1 MIPWKSSRPDH
12 VVRRNTKKL
21 ESGAPFLSARRCE
34 GNDESVLKLCANCPW
49 KVFQGK
55 NIILNSRWISKGKE
69 NLTSIGRIRT
79 TKGGEKGK
87 KGRDKVFLLHQ
98 LFNFAIPCLVIL
110 NRVTSDE
117 LSIREPFELV
127 CQRHIKWNKHTSSSL
142 LLILCRMSHRFDRMK
157 YFYIHKTI
165 QLLQI
170 FPRRYIFIS
179 RSTLL
184 FYSKNG

>member
-87 KGRDKVFLLHQ
+87 KGRNKVFLLHQ

-117 LSIREPFELV
+117 LSIREPFVNSSASNDVFEAEPYKMEQTHV
-127 CQRHIKWNKHTSSSL
+127 FESSSYSL
-142 LLILCRMSHRFDRMK
+142 PNVSSFRSDE
-157 YFYIHKTI
+157 
-165 QLLQI
+165 I
-170 FPRRYIFIS
+170 FLYP
-179 RSTLL
+179 
-184 FYSKNG
+184 

>member
-127 CQRHIKWNKHTSSSL
+127 CNDVFEAEPYKMEQTHVFESSSYSL
-142 LLILCRMSHRFDRMK
+142 PNVSSFRSDE
-157 YFYIHKTI
+157 
-165 QLLQI
+165 I
-170 FPRRYIFIS
+170 FLYP
-179 RSTLL
+179 
-184 FYSKNG
+184 

>member
-12 VVRRNTKKL
+12 VVRWNTKKL

-79 TKGGEKGK
+79 TKEGGEKGK
-87 KGRDKVFLLHQ
+87 KGRNKVFFLHQ

-127 CQRHIKWNKHTSSSL
+127 CNDVFEAEPYKMEQTHVFESSSYSL
-142 LLILCRMSHRFDRMK
+142 PNVSSFRSDE
-157 YFYIHKTI
+157 
-165 QLLQI
+165 I
-170 FPRRYIFIS
+170 FLYP
-179 RSTLL
+179 
-184 FYSKNG
+184 